1 MKINLCLL
9 FLIAVNFVFSQNKE
23 KATQAIN
30 FKYEQRPNC
39 ILDKKGLYASKQYLE
54 ANFPN
59 LKYELVENNQPSIG
73 FISLQEFSKDD
84 LKKLTILLTH
94 TSNSIEGSYDPVKN
108 YTKFVIKLDIDYLNN
123 SFAEILNTKFKKH
136 SYSLKIDYNKKKIK
150 YLSSASAYEETFDES
165 VKEIKFTANNYLNG
179 KYIYKTNN
187 RIYTD
192 SVELN
197 DEYNSKIT
205 PYILFSNTDLGV
217 QKIINVEYT
226 IDLKSYS
233 K

>member
-1 MKINLCLL
+1 MKINL
-9 FLIAVNFVFSQNKE
+9 FLIFLIVVNFVFSQNKE
-23 KATQAIN
+23 KAKHTIN

-39 ILDKKGLYASKQYLE
+39 VLVKKGLYANKQYLE

-59 LKYELVENNQPSIG
+59 LKYELVENNQTSTG
-73 FISLQEFSKDD
+73 FIALKEFSKDD
-84 LKKLTILLTH
+84 LKKLSSLLSH
-94 TSNSIEGSYDPVKN
+94 TSHSIKGTYDPVKN
-108 YTKFVIKLDIDYLNN
+108 YTKFVITLDVDYLNN
-123 SFAEILNTKFKKH
+123 SFGEILDTKFRKH

-150 YLSSASAYEETFDES
+150 FLSAVVTHEETFDENL
-165 VKEIKFTANNYLNG
+165 KEIKFTANNSLTG
-179 KYIYKTNN
+179 KYIYKTNG

-197 DEYNSKIT
+197 NEYNSKIT
-205 PYILFSNTDLGV
+205 PYILFSNTKLGV

>member
-1 MKINLCLL
+1 MKINLCLI
-9 FLIAVNFVFSQNKE
+9 FLIVVNFVFSQNKE
-23 KATQAIN
+23 KATHTIN

-39 ILDKKGLYASKQYLE
+39 VLVKKGLYANKQYLE

-59 LKYELVENNQPSIG
+59 LKFELVENNQTSTG
-73 FISLQEFSKDD
+73 FIALKEFSKDD
-84 LKKLTILLTH
+84 LKKLSSLLSH
-94 TSNSIEGSYDPVKN
+94 TSRSIEGSYDPVKN

-123 SFAEILNTKFKKH
+123 SFAEILNTKFRKH

-150 YLSSASAYEETFDES
+150 YLSSSSAYEETFDES
-165 VKEIKFTANNYLNG
+165 VKEIKFTANNSLNG
-179 KYIYKTNN
+179 KFIYKTNN

-197 DEYNSKIT
+197 DQYNSKIT

-226 IDLKSYS
+226 IDLKSHS